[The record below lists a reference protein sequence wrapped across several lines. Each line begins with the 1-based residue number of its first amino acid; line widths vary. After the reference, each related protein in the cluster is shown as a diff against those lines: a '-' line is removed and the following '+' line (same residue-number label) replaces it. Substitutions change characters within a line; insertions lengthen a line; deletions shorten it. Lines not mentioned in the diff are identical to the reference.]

1 MMLSVTANPTSPQDL
16 IRSLANKRLA
26 VYAGTLESYQGIDI
40 VLRAFRY
47 VIDVEPDA
55 FLLIVG
61 GTKVQVDYYSNLAI
75 DCGIGQHCLFT
86 GRVPKDLAKYYADH
100 ANIQLSPRISGTN
113 TPLKIYEQLARG
125 LPLVAT
131 NIFSHTQVLTDEVA
145 FLVEPEPESIANGI
159 LTAMRSPE
167 EGQRRAHNAQK
178 LYEEKYSR
186 RVYKEKMKKLLA
198 LISK

>member
-1 MMLSVTANPTSPQDL
+1 MLSVTEAPKTSPQDL
-16 IRSLANKRLA
+16 IRSLSGKRLA

-47 VIDVEPDA
+47 VIDAEPDA
-55 FLLIVG
+55 FLLVVG
-61 GTKVQVDYYSNLAI
+61 GTKAQVDYYSGMAV
-75 DCGIGQHCLFT
+75 DCGIDQHCLFT

-100 ANIQLSPRISGTN
+100 ADIQLSPRISGTN

-145 FLVEPEPESIANGI
+145 FLVEPEPQSIAEGM

-167 EGQRRAHNAQK
+167 ESQRRARNAQQ